1 MRIAVL
7 TGFTDDALS
16 GNPVPILV
24 LLCAF
29 AELQIRKERMIMK
42 KNRAI
47 VVLLCILLI
56 LAGVTYIDIFGANP
70 EGGGSISDINLG
82 LDLAGG
88 VSITYQVV
96 GDEEPSATD
105 MNDTIAK
112 LQKRV
117 EGYSTEAIVYQEGSD
132 RINIEIPGVSD
143 ANAILQELGRPG
155 SLYFISQTDPEGNL
169 NYSQQTVQNADGT
182 YGIGYVLTKSIDEL
196 LENGSILVQGTDV
209 SSASAGSVQTQM
221 GSEFVVS
228 LTMTEEGKAKFTQA
242 TQNAYDK
249 NESLA
254 IYYDGN
260 IISAPSVNAVITDGS
275 AQISPMESYE
285 RAESLA
291 STIRIGGLKL
301 ELEELHSK
309 VVGAQLGVE
318 AIDTSLK
325 AGAIGLVIV
334 ILFMI
339 GVYLIPGVASAIG
352 LLFYVAT
359 VILLLNG
366 FDMTL
371 TLSGVAGIILS
382 IGMAVDANVIIFA
395 RIREELATGKTVRN
409 AVKIGFDK
417 ALSAIIDGNITTL
430 IAAGVLL
437 LLGPGT
443 VKGFAQTLALGIVL
457 SMFTALVVTR
467 YLIYAF
473 YALGLK
479 SEKFYGIGKEHKV
492 LNILSK
498 KGIFFGVSLAVIVA
512 GFIVMGVNKVSSG
525 DALNYSLEF
534 KGGTATTVTFQEAM
548 TLEKATAEVV
558 PHIEEVTG
566 SAVQV
571 QTVQDSNEVIFKT
584 NSLSIDQRTALNQMF
599 VDTFGVDEKM
609 ITSETISSTISD
621 EMKSDTIIAVVVAI
635 VCMLIYIR
643 IRFSDIR
650 FGISSII
657 ALIHDVLVVL
667 AFYAAAR
674 VSVSNTFVACMLTIV
689 GYSINATIVIF
700 DRIRENMAGMTHK
713 DDLKAIVNK
722 SITQTMSRSIFT
734 SLTTFIMVAVLYVLG
749 VTSIR
754 DFALPL
760 MVGIV
765 CGAYSSICLAGS
777 LWYLLRIKFAPKKKD
792 K

>member
-1 MRIAVL
+1 
-7 TGFTDDALS
+7 
-16 GNPVPILV
+16 
-24 LLCAF
+24 
-29 AELQIRKERMIMK
+29 MK
-42 KNRAI
+42 KNKAI
-47 VVLLCILLI
+47 VVLLCILLVLI
-56 LAGVTYIDIFGANP
+56 GVTYVDVFGVNP
-70 EGGGSISDINLG
+70 EGEGSMSDINLG

-96 GDEEPSATD
+96 GDEEPSAMD
-105 MNDTIAK
+105 MSDTIAK

-117 EGYSTEAIVYQEGSD
+117 ENYSTEAIVYQEGTD

-155 SLYFISQTDPEGNL
+155 TLYFIAQTDDQGNQ
-169 NYSQQTVQNADGT
+169 NYSQQTVQNPDGT
-182 YGIGYVLTKSIDEL
+182 YGVGYVLNKTIDEL
-196 LENGSILVQGTDV
+196 LEDGSIQVQGTDV
-209 SSASAGSVQTQM
+209 KEASAGSLQTNM
-221 GSEFVVS
+221 GSEFAVS
-228 LTMTEEGKAKFTQA
+228 LTMTDEGAKKFAEVTQRA
-242 TQNAYDK
+242 FDK

-260 IISAPSVNAVITDGS
+260 IISAPGVNAVITDGS

-285 RAESLA
+285 RAENLA

-325 AGAIGLVIV
+325 AGAIGLVLV
-334 ILFMI
+334 IIFMI
-339 GVYLIPGVASAIG
+339 AVYLIPGLASGIA
-352 LLFYVAT
+352 LLCYVAL

-395 RIREELATGKTVRN
+395 RIREELASGKTVRN
-409 AVKIGFDK
+409 AIKIGFDK

-467 YLIYAF
+467 YLLYAF

-479 SEKFYGIGKEHKV
+479 SEKLYGVGKEPRTLAIV
-492 LNILSK
+492 SR
-498 KGIFFGVSLAVIVA
+498 KGIFFGVSLAVIAA
-512 GFIVMGVNKVSSG
+512 GFVVMGVHKASSG

-534 KGGTATTVTFQEAM
+534 KGGTATTVTFSQAM
-548 TLEKATAEVV
+548 TLEQANADVA
-558 PHIEEVTG
+558 PLIEEIAG
-566 SAVQV
+566 SAVQI

-584 NSLSIDQRTALNQMF
+584 SSLDVEQREALNEMF
-599 VDTFGVDEKM
+599 VDKFGVDEKL
-609 ITSETISSTISD
+609 ITSETISSVISS
-621 EMKSDTIIAVVVAI
+621 EMKSDTVIAVVVAI
-635 VCMLIYIR
+635 IFMLLYIR
-643 IRFSDIR
+643 IRFKDLR
-650 FGISSII
+650 FGLSSII
-657 ALIHDVLVVL
+657 ALLHDVLVVL
-667 AFYAAAR
+667 AFYAVAR

-700 DRIRENMAGMTHK
+700 DRIRENMATMSHK
-713 DDLKAIVNK
+713 DDLKDVVDK

-777 LWYLLRIKFAPKKKD
+777 LWYVFRQKFVPKKEK
-792 K
+792 

>member
-1 MRIAVL
+1 
-7 TGFTDDALS
+7 
-16 GNPVPILV
+16 
-24 LLCAF
+24 
-29 AELQIRKERMIMK
+29 MK
-42 KNRAI
+42 KNKAI
-47 VVLLCILLI
+47 VVLLCVLLALI
-56 LAGVTYIDIFGANP
+56 GVTYVDIFGVNP
-70 EGGGSISDINLG
+70 EGDGSISDINLG

-105 MNDTIAK
+105 MSDTIAK

-117 EGYSTEAIVYQEGSD
+117 ENYSTEAIVYQEGTD

-155 SLYFISQTDPEGNL
+155 TLYFIAQTDDQGNQ
-169 NYSQQTVQNADGT
+169 NYSQQTVQNPDGT
-182 YGIGYVLTKSIDEL
+182 YGVGYVLNKTIDEL
-196 LENGSILVQGTDV
+196 LEDGSIQVQGTDV
-209 SSASAGSVQTQM
+209 KEASAGSLQTNM
-221 GSEFVVS
+221 GSEFAVS
-228 LTMTEEGKAKFTQA
+228 LTMTDEGAKKFAEVTQRA
-242 TQNAYDK
+242 FDK

-260 IISAPSVNAVITDGS
+260 IISAPGVNAVITDGS

-285 RAESLA
+285 RAENLA

-325 AGAIGLVIV
+325 AGAIGLALVI
-334 ILFMI
+334 IFMI
-339 GVYLIPGVASAIG
+339 AVYLIPGLASGIA
-352 LLFYVAT
+352 LLCYVAL

-395 RIREELATGKTVRN
+395 RIREELASGKTVRN
-409 AVKIGFDK
+409 AIKIGFDK

-467 YLIYAF
+467 YLLYAF

-479 SEKFYGIGKEHKV
+479 SEKLYGVGRERKA
-492 LNILSK
+492 LSIVSR
-498 KGIFFGVSLAVIVA
+498 KGIFFGVSLAVIAA
-512 GFIVMGVNKVSSG
+512 GFIVMGVHKASSG

-534 KGGTATTVTFQEAM
+534 KGGTATTVAFPEAM
-548 TLEKATAEVV
+548 TLEKANAEVA
-558 PHIEEVTG
+558 PFIEEIAG
-566 SAVQV
+566 GAVQI

-584 NSLSIDQRTALNQMF
+584 STLNVEQREELNQMF
-599 VDTFGVDEKM
+599 VDKFGVEENM
-609 ITSETISSTISD
+609 ITSETISSVISS
-621 EMKSDTIIAVVVAI
+621 EMKSDTVIAVVVAI
-635 VCMLIYIR
+635 IFMLLYIR
-643 IRFSDIR
+643 IRFKDLR
-650 FGISSII
+650 FGLSSII
-657 ALIHDVLVVL
+657 ALLHDVLVVL
-667 AFYAAAR
+667 AFYAVAR

-700 DRIRENMAGMTHK
+700 DRIRENMATMSHK
-713 DDLKAIVNK
+713 DDLKDIVDK
-722 SITQTMSRSIFT
+722 SVTQTMSRSIFT

-777 LWYLLRIKFAPKKKD
+777 LWYVFRQKFLPKKEK
-792 K
+792 